1 MTVSNFYDL
10 VNQRPSYSL
19 YKLVVSPMLNITER
33 VSSIKK
39 TSTSWMLYDLVGV
52 DSNWSNYG
60 SHQGD
65 NGEEIPEETYFI
77 FLNQT
82 MGQRFSQVLST
93 SKNNLWCKSTNVFP
107 K

>member
-1 MTVSNFYDL
+1 
-10 VNQRPSYSL
+10 
-19 YKLVVSPMLNITER
+19 
-33 VSSIKK
+33 
-39 TSTSWMLYDLVGV
+39 MLYDLVGV

-65 NGEEIPEETYFI
+65 NGEELPEETYFI

-93 SKNNLWCKSTNVFP
+93 SKIIYDVKAQMFFRNKIIIS
-107 K
+107 

>member
-1 MTVSNFYDL
+1 
-10 VNQRPSYSL
+10 
-19 YKLVVSPMLNITER
+19 
-33 VSSIKK
+33 
-39 TSTSWMLYDLVGV
+39 MLYDLVGV

-93 SKNNLWCKSTNVFP
+93 SKNNL
-107 K
+107 